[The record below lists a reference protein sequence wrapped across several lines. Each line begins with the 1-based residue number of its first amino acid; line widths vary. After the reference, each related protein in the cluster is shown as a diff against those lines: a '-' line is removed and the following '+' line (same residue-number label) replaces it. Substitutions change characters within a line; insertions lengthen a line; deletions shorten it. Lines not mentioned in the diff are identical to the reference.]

1 MDFTKE
7 TNLAIEKI
15 VNEKLTSLIEE
26 RASKMV
32 EDIVEDVFRWGNV
45 RKSIKEKIDSSINV
59 NLQEFDLIDYNALIA
74 KTINENLIQQV
85 NLQPIMDMT
94 QDIIG
99 FVNKKEIT
107 LQEIADMFIEASM
120 EENETDSEGE
130 ITFITEESDNYM
142 CVYADI
148 EPDLDKNSCLVKLC
162 FSTRDSRDGKIFL
175 FRNKDEYWDDSQKPI
190 SPSRLT
196 NMNILTNKIF
206 RLYSGQVRITDYNNA
221 PDNYW
226 SRYL

>member
-45 RKSIKEKIDSSINV
+45 RNSIKEKIESSINV

-107 LQEIADMFIEASM
+107 LQEIADIFIEASM
-120 EENETDSEGE
+120 EENETDGEGE
-130 ITFITEESDNYM
+130 ITFITEENDNYM
-142 CVYADI
+142 CVYADV
-148 EPDLDKNSCLVKLC
+148 EPDLDRHRCLVNFC
-162 FSTRDSRDGKIFL
+162 FSTKGNRDGKMFL
-175 FRNKDEYWDDSQKPI
+175 FRNKDEYWGENQKPI
-190 SPSRLT
+190 SPSRMT
-196 NMNILTNKIF
+196 TMNTITNKIF
-206 RLYSGQVRITDYNNA
+206 RLYSAQVKITNYHNT
-221 PDNYW
+221 PTIYW
-226 SRYL
+226 SKY